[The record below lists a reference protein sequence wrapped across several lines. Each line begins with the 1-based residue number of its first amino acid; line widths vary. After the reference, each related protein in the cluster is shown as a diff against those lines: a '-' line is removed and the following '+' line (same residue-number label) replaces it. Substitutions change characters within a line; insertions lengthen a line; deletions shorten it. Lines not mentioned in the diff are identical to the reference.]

1 MNDKKVFFY
10 KIKKNKDHW
19 TIVFLENESN
29 SINII
34 SDNIEQLSLFFEE
47 NRDAIFVGANNYIA
61 DDKIITSLL
70 KYQSLEKK
78 VEYEEMSSTLPITL
92 DITEGI
98 VKNKYVDFY
107 NIICSMWQDNSK
119 IMPYDYNLNSET
131 QVNQLITDVH
141 IIQSLYQ
148 QEERQNFLNWKMNL
162 INKYKLPKEA
172 YYYSW
177 GQLMKSIIGLEL
189 DDLSIKQNSQSTK
202 IKIAL
207 DPKLEEALKKK
218 NNEFLNNLH
227 KNLINN
233 WLPLLKLYKMI
244 EKAIEEEDTR
254 LIYKILQEVNDEN
267 FLIKVYEVIEKRC
280 KEDNQNLKK
289 LRQELIEKYP
299 LLQGYQE
306 DYKNKKVS
314 PSLIS
319 PIMIDDCKIN
329 FSEQGILGTTKKDC
343 IDTDLNSE
351 YTYLYID
358 FNSFGPNILINN
370 NWLDEVATYKERY
383 SEIKNQRIALK
394 AKKQPEQL
402 YYKYILNSGLDYLIE
417 VNTKNNENIGLSLA
431 ANGIMTMM
439 LLYQN
444 LKKYNVNLIEC
455 NTDGLIVRCPKEN
468 VEDVKEEVRKIE
480 KELNLSCDVD
490 KINKI
495 VHFDNQN
502 YVIQFD
508 NEKVKHLGVFGAFQ
522 THPLYCSG
530 IPAVELALREYYL
543 NSIPVGITL
552 QKLIKEGNIKAFQEI
567 KREKTNSK
575 QKFIKEKGVYIPYTK
590 STSRYFAIEDTED
603 NSLYTQTKKGDYEEY
618 KIKRGRKIK
627 DGYYHLVVA
636 DKKLPNKYSIDL
648 TYYLDK
654 CYKVINNHKPY
665 ENLEILTKKKDR
677 YSFIDID
684 GTLIP
689 DKSEEASKRVFYEAA
704 SKFIDGENLDKA
716 YQLFNSPKGGYLLQ
730 FLGLCKKQ
738 NGYGNTNNFA
748 EFLQEK
754 QLLGAKDKE
763 VYKEFVENYNLC
775 DIEESRKLH
784 LFDDAK
790 VLLDYLKEN
799 YSKIMIYSNWFKG
812 VQKSKLESN
821 GITEYN
827 EIYTIEDTYAKPT
840 CNGWN
845 KVLEYSD
852 IDRDKD
858 IVTMFGNS
866 TSDVV
871 PVKIGIPY
879 VLVNRTGKNIIE
891 RLPKTGIGG
900 LIVPN
905 FYSIGNIDAELQE
918 MRKKYKKR

>member
-19 TIVFLENESN
+19 TIVLLENESN

-119 IMPYDYNLNSET
+119 IMPYDYNLNSEP
-131 QVNQLITDVH
+131 QANQLITDVH

-207 DPKLEEALKKK
+207 DSKLEEVLKKK

-351 YTYLYID
+351 YAYLYID

-495 VHFDNQN
+495 VHF
-502 YVIQFD
+502 
-508 NEKVKHLGVFGAFQ
+508 E
-522 THPLYCSG
+522 
-530 IPAVELALREYYL
+530 
-543 NSIPVGITL
+543 
-552 QKLIKEGNIKAFQEI
+552 
-567 KREKTNSK
+567 
-575 QKFIKEKGVYIPYTK
+575 
-590 STSRYFAIEDTED
+590 
-603 NSLYTQTKKGDYEEY
+603 
-618 KIKRGRKIK
+618 
-627 DGYYHLVVA
+627 
-636 DKKLPNKYSIDL
+636 
-648 TYYLDK
+648 
-654 CYKVINNHKPY
+654 
-665 ENLEILTKKKDR
+665 
-677 YSFIDID
+677 
-684 GTLIP
+684 
-689 DKSEEASKRVFYEAA
+689 
-704 SKFIDGENLDKA
+704 
-716 YQLFNSPKGGYLLQ
+716 
-730 FLGLCKKQ
+730 
-738 NGYGNTNNFA
+738 
-748 EFLQEK
+748 
-754 QLLGAKDKE
+754 
-763 VYKEFVENYNLC
+763 
-775 DIEESRKLH
+775 
-784 LFDDAK
+784 
-790 VLLDYLKEN
+790 
-799 YSKIMIYSNWFKG
+799 
-812 VQKSKLESN
+812 
-821 GITEYN
+821 
-827 EIYTIEDTYAKPT
+827 
-840 CNGWN
+840 
-845 KVLEYSD
+845 
-852 IDRDKD
+852 
-858 IVTMFGNS
+858 
-866 TSDVV
+866 
-871 PVKIGIPY
+871 
-879 VLVNRTGKNIIE
+879 
-891 RLPKTGIGG
+891 
-900 LIVPN
+900 
-905 FYSIGNIDAELQE
+905 
-918 MRKKYKKR
+918 